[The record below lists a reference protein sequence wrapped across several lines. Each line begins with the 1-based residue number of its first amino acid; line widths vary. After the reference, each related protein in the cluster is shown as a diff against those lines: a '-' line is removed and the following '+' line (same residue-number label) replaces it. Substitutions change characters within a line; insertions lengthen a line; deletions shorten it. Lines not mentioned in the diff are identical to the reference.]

1 MHRLLPVM
9 RFHQQLKERIEGS
22 YTHEQPVAWH
32 KQRPRQEMIH
42 FSSHACQQVQIN
54 IKEVSEDEAERTQVK
69 NRSRKQDMID
79 VYHRGAK
86 SKIDTQQHP
95 HQRIDEYCTC

>member
-42 FSSHACQQVQIN
+42 FSSHACQQVQIRFVLVDD
-54 IKEVSEDEAERTQVK
+54 KEKEL
-69 NRSRKQDMID
+69 
-79 VYHRGAK
+79 
-86 SKIDTQQHP
+86 
-95 HQRIDEYCTC
+95 

>member
-42 FSSHACQQVQIN
+42 FSPHACQQVQID
-54 IKEVSEDEAERTQVK
+54 IKEVSENEAERTQVK
-69 NRSRKQDMID
+69 NGSRKQNMIH
-79 VYHRGAK
+79 VYYRGSK
-86 SKIDTQQHP
+86 SKIDT
-95 HQRIDEYCTC
+95 